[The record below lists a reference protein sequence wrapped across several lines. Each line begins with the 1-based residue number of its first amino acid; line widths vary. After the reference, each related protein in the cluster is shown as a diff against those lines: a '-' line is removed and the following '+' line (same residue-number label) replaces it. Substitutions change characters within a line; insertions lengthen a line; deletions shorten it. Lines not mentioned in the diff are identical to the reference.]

1 MRYLVTVITHANEI
15 RYLELD
21 AEDERA
27 AESAAKGRGLTVIAV
42 VRRDVGARD
51 PRGIRSTG
59 NFSLLLF
66 SQHLVSL
73 LEAGLT
79 AVEALEALADD
90 EEKGAIAERAGGLL
104 AAVRR
109 GLSLSS
115 AMALDGGAFPEHYIA
130 IVKGS
135 EHSGA
140 VAEAL
145 RRWSEHQARLD
156 AAQRQARQALVYP
169 AILMVA
175 GGAVCLFLLGYVVP
189 RFASIYDGR
198 LDDLPWM
205 SRGLIAL
212 GQFIATE
219 RQWLLPAALTMLL
232 GSIWLA
238 HRVGLRYR
246 LAHWAWRLPLIG
258 RAMRIHQLAR
268 LYRSLGMLLRSGM
281 PLTDAMA
288 LSPGLVSAALRPNV
302 IAALAQLQS
311 GASLRDS
318 FDMAGLTTTV
328 GVRMLQVAE
337 RTGEAAAMMDRMAD
351 YHDDETSRAL
361 GAFTRIFEPAVM
373 ALIGLL
379 VGGIVILMYIP
390 IFELAGRLQS

>member
-1 MRYLVTVITHANEI
+1 MRYLVTVITQANEI

-21 AEDERA
+21 ADDDGA
-27 AESAAKGRGLTVIAV
+27 AERAAKGRGLTVLAV
-42 VRRDVGARD
+42 VRRDAEARD
-51 PRGIRSTG
+51 FRTARPSR

-79 AVEALEALADD
+79 VVEALEALADD
-90 EEKGAIAERAGGLL
+90 EAKGVLAECAAGLL
-104 AAVRR
+104 VTVRR
-109 GLSLSS
+109 GLALSS
-115 AMALDGGAFPEHYIA
+115 AMALDGAAFPEHYIA

-145 RRWSEHQARLD
+145 RRWTEHQARLE
-156 AAQRQARQALVYP
+156 AAQRQTRQALIYP
-169 AILMVA
+169 AILFVA
-175 GGAVCLFLLGYVVP
+175 GGVVSLFLLGYVVP

-198 LDDLPWM
+198 LVDLPWM
-205 SRGLIAL
+205 SRWLIAW
-212 GQFIATE
+212 GHFIATE
-219 RQWLLPAALTMLL
+219 RQWLFPAGLTLVVGL
-232 GSIWLA
+232 IWFVRRA
-238 HRVGLRYR
+238 GLRYR
-246 LAHWAWRLPLIG
+246 IALLAWHFPLIG
-258 RAMRIHQLAR
+258 RAMRIYHLAR

-281 PLTDAMA
+281 PLTEAMA
-288 LSPGLVSAALRPNV
+288 LSPGLVSPALRPNV
-302 IAALAQLQS
+302 ISALEHLRS

-318 FDMAGLTTTV
+318 FAGAGLTTAV

-361 GAFTRIFEPAVM
+361 GTFTRVFEPAVM
-373 ALIGLL
+373 ALIGLV